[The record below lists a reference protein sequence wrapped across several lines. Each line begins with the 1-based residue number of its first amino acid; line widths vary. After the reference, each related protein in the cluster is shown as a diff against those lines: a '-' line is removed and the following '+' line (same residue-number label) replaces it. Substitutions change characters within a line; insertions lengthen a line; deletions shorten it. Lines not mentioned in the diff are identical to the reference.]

1 MCPYRK
7 RVMIHAHSLPALLNH
22 GYSIEQV
29 KQWRT
34 EQEKAGKPSSLDDF
48 LLAHQLCVHCRSAGK
63 FISGVHWQDSSGV
76 EHTVELLALGVPE
89 TIASL
94 HQRELK
100 NSLRWDYTYATC
112 EVCEGTG
119 KRPG

>member
-1 MCPYRK
+1 MTFFW
-7 RVMIHAHSLPALLNH
+7 L
-22 GYSIEQV
+22 
-29 KQWRT
+29 T
-34 EQEKAGKPSSLDDF
+34 SSVFIAVL
-48 LLAHQLCVHCRSAGK
+48 RK

-76 EHTVELLALGVPE
+76 EHTIELLAPGVPE